1 MGSYLGLG
9 LDDMPT
15 AETAAELQTK
25 SNAAGVDFLAKVA
38 DVTKVRRPPL

>member
-15 AETAAELQTK
+15 SETAADLQTK
-25 SNAAGVDFLAKVA
+25 SNAAGVDSLAKVA
-38 DVTKVRRPPL
+38 DFTKVSHPPL